1 MSCIEQVQERAKFRQ
16 IRHQSVSMKYFRLVY
31 CIYCTNDHYM
41 SPGKTTE
48 FSGGSNCWDVFCL
61 RNRTVLKMFLPF
73 GSLWKVTKRGL
84 GIAGVCGG
92 FAIFCTTGFVDGDLN
107 DNHRM
112 FLNIEVIFCMKPELV
127 ELVFPVLFPFPPVDN
142 FLPLLLDIDTKVD
155 FFFTIS

>member
-1 MSCIEQVQERAKFRQ
+1 
-16 IRHQSVSMKYFRLVY
+16 
-31 CIYCTNDHYM
+31 
-41 SPGKTTE
+41 
-48 FSGGSNCWDVFCL
+48 
-61 RNRTVLKMFLPF
+61 MFLPL
-73 GSLWKVTKRGL
+73 GSLRKVTKRGL

-155 FFFTIS
+155 FFSDDNKEFVCSSRMSLSSPEEVSGFESPSPHLIV